1 MNRSK
6 YLNKII
12 EEVSKSKIKIIL
24 PEFEDERVKAASEIL
39 KSIGLNVL
47 DISTFFD
54 DELYIKNIKT
64 KRFTKIG
71 PIQC

>member
-6 YLNKII
+6 YLNKIV
-12 EEVSKSKIKIIL
+12 EEVSQSKIKIIL

-47 DISTFFD
+47 DISTINLNALKFD
-54 DELYIKNIKT
+54 TNNLNIIKK
-64 KRFTKIG
+64 
-71 PIQC
+71 

>member
-47 DISTFFD
+47 DISTFSTKMN
-54 DELYIKNIKT
+54 YI
-64 KRFTKIG
+64 
-71 PIQC
+71 